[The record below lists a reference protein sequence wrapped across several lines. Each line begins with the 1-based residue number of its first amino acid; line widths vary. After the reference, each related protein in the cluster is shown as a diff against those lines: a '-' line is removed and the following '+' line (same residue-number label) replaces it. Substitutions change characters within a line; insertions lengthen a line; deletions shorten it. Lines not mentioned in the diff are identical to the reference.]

1 MFVSGQTYFF
11 HYMSINTYSGSGL
24 SEKEPGFL
32 GIDIGSVSLNTVLMD
47 KDFNILENY
56 YDYVHGKPFHVLYE
70 RLTSIIKKSSS
81 GYFQWTYNDWF
92 GREAW
97 YPAGRRRFCQ

>member
-1 MFVSGQTYFF
+1 MG
-11 HYMSINTYSGSGL
+11 INTYDGAGL

-56 YDYVHGKPFHVLYE
+56 YDFVHGKPFHVLYD
-70 RLTSIIKKSSS
+70 RLTSILKNHPPETFK
-81 GYFQWTYNDWF
+81 WTYNDWF
-92 GREAW
+92 WRKAW
-97 YPAGRRRFCQ
+97 HQAGRRRFCK